1 MSLVQIR
8 DHGPVSV
15 ISLSRPDKLNALSLE
30 LRSEL
35 LGSLRR
41 FNSDP
46 GKRVAILTGEGKAFS
61 VGADLSS
68 ISSDLTEDLRSSF
81 YPILRE
87 IRFSSKIYISAV
99 NGVTAGAGIS
109 LALACDV
116 KIASR
121 GSRFVTAFHNIGL
134 APDTGLTLILARLGG
149 TRFLD
154 RLLLGGEIMAE
165 ELEREGILKISD
177 DPLSEALKLGEE
189 ISTGP
194 FRSYVASKKLINR
207 ALYHDLEEYLEY
219 ESAMQ
224 GYLGTTQDFKEGV
237 KAFLEKRKP
246 SFRGE

>member
-1 MSLVQIR
+1 
-8 DHGPVSV
+8 
-15 ISLSRPDKLNALSLE
+15 
-30 LRSEL
+30 
-35 LGSLRR
+35 
-41 FNSDP
+41 
-46 GKRVAILTGEGKAFS
+46 
-61 VGADLSS
+61 
-68 ISSDLTEDLRSSF
+68 
-81 YPILRE
+81 
-87 IRFSSKIYISAV
+87 
-99 NGVTAGAGIS
+99 
-109 LALACDV
+109 
-116 KIASR
+116 
-121 GSRFVTAFHNIGL
+121 
-134 APDTGLTLILARLGG
+134 
-149 TRFLD
+149 

>member
-154 RLLLGGEIMAE
+154 
-165 ELEREGILKISD
+165 
-177 DPLSEALKLGEE
+177 
-189 ISTGP
+189 
-194 FRSYVASKKLINR
+194 
-207 ALYHDLEEYLEY
+207 
-219 ESAMQ
+219 
-224 GYLGTTQDFKEGV
+224 
-237 KAFLEKRKP
+237 
-246 SFRGE
+246 